1 MTEVTLFPSCKT
13 GKRETGQGSSRT
25 RRHSYNTHTH
35 TWMHTHTIT
44 HLRLV
49 FLWLGLDAATSVRG
63 IREPLAVD
71 QEPKTLLFIEFR
83 EVEGK
88 RKGF

>member
-1 MTEVTLFPSCKT
+1 
-13 GKRETGQGSSRT
+13 
-25 RRHSYNTHTH
+25 
-35 TWMHTHTIT
+35 MHTHTIT
-44 HLRLV
+44 LLRLV